1 MLYMITF
8 AINISPMLAYIPYI
22 WDIVAYGFL
31 WFPGQKFSTL
41 TRAGVVPRQRL
52 QDGTLANKG
61 TVHKRL
67 KSPSWP
73 LDIFGRFWD
82 KIGLCCP

>member
-1 MLYMITF
+1 MLHMITF
-8 AINISPMLAYIPYI
+8 AINIPPMLAYIPYI

-52 QDGTLANKG
+52 QDGTLAPG
-61 TVHKRL
+61 TEEKA
-67 KSPSWP
+67 KKA
-73 LDIFGRFWD
+73 IMA
-82 KIGLCCP
+82 